1 MNITR
6 MSAPSDGEPPVS
18 DLITVAQA
26 IKIIDQTPVEPR
38 VAQVSVT
45 ESAGLRLA
53 ADILCDRDYPPFRK
67 ALMDGYAVRCE
78 DVTQPPTELECV
90 AEVAAGQTPNRT
102 VNSGEAIAIMTGAP
116 MPAGADGVV
125 PVEDVETRARVGEK
139 VRVLRAATPGR
150 YIALPG
156 SDGGKGQVVLTRG
169 TLIGPPQIAVAA
181 SVGATQ
187 LGVFARPRVAVLGT
201 GSELIPADANPT
213 ESQIRNS
220 NNPMLVAQLRRSGCD
235 VTDLGFVRDD
245 PNLIREAIQRG
256 FSFDALFITG
266 GMSMGEY
273 DYVPR
278 LLLELGTDLK
288 ITKLRI
294 KPGKPFVFGVGKGSV
309 SALGAPTGGIS
320 SSPQGPA
327 SEGTGGTFAL
337 SPQSVPSQSLNP
349 EPRTLNPPFIF
360 GLPGNPVSAF
370 VCTLRLASRLLAR
383 MAGGV
388 VEERWVTGRVEAG
401 LLANGPREFYQPV
414 IRTVAPGTTSLRS
427 GFASIVPLNWKG
439 SADLFTLARANAML
453 VRGENEPPVPKGTV
467 VRVLEI

>member
-1 MNITR
+1 
-6 MSAPSDGEPPVS
+6 MSAPSDEPPVS

-26 IKIIDQTPVEPR
+26 IKIIDQTPVQPR
-38 VAQVSVT
+38 VVRMPLEQA
-45 ESAGLRLA
+45 AGLRLA

-78 DVTQPPTELECV
+78 DVAQPPAELDCV
-90 AEVAAGQTPNRT
+90 AEVAAGQTPNRA

-116 MPAGADGVV
+116 LPAGADGVV
-125 PVEDVETRARVGEK
+125 PVEDVETRGRIGEK

-150 YIALPG
+150 YISLPG
-156 SDGGKGQVVLTRG
+156 SDGAKGQVVLTAG

-187 LGVFARPRVAVLGT
+187 IAVFARPRVAVLGT
-201 GSELIPADANPT
+201 GSELIPADASPT

-220 NNPMLVAQLRRSGCD
+220 NNPMLVALLRKLDCD

-256 FSFDALFITG
+256 FAFDALFITG

-278 LLLELGTDLK
+278 LLAELGTDLK

-294 KPGKPFVFGVGKGSV
+294 KPGKPFVFGIKEGSGFV
-309 SALGAPTGGIS
+309 
-320 SSPQGPA
+320 
-327 SEGTGGTFAL
+327 
-337 SPQSVPSQSLNP
+337 
-349 EPRTLNPPFIF
+349 F

-383 MAGGV
+383 MAGGI
-388 VEERWVTGRVEAG
+388 VEERWMTGRIEAG
-401 LLANGPREFYQPV
+401 LPANGPREFYQPV

-439 SADLFTLARANAML
+439 SADLFTLAKANALL
-453 VRGENEPPVPKGTV
+453 VRGENEPPAPKGTV
-467 VRVLEI
+467 IRVLEI